1 MESYMSDIIE
11 KIEYIFSD
19 AESGQ
24 AVNKR
29 MSRVFV
35 LEFELERFLGQ
46 VQKSVAEYLSERGR
60 NSGRGR

>member
-46 VQKSVAEYLSERGR
+46 VQKSVA
-60 NSGRGR
+60 